1 MWRLLIGSVALGR
14 TLCRM
19 AQADRV
25 SGSRSQRE
33 CSRRRSGAVH
43 GYVQH
48 LFRPCRCV
56 CSSAVVIGTP
66 YQNIFPLGV
75 GASINALVSTMNTVN
90 TAFLAG
96 SPAFVGGRGETQP
109 DQIGGGVWSRA
120 VVGSVE
126 LKSTTSGTVDTSR
139 AAAGRDA

>member
-1 MWRLLIGSVALGR
+1 MV
-14 TLCRM
+14 T
-19 AQADRV
+19 
-25 SGSRSQRE
+25 
-33 CSRRRSGAVH
+33 
-43 GYVQH
+43 
-48 LFRPCRCV
+48 
-56 CSSAVVIGTP
+56 GTP

-120 VVGSVE
+120 VVGGVE
-126 LKSTTSGTVDTSR
+126 
-139 AAAGRDA
+139 